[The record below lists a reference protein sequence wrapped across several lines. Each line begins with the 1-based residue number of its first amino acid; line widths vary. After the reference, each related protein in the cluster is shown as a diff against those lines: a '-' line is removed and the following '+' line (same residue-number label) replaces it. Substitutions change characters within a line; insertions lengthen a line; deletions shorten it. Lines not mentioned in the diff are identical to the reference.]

1 MPEAMDKL
9 SESKRLL
16 DFKNRN
22 QKRMQNIMKEE
33 ASLHGSDDSPSA
45 AKFLSEDDESHE
57 GFSNG
62 CDTD

>member
-1 MPEAMDKL
+1 
-9 SESKRLL
+9 
-16 DFKNRN
+16 
-22 QKRMQNIMKEE
+22 MQNIMKEE